1 MLCHQHLPGERRH
14 MFLHV
19 VVHPHRGLRRLG
31 AAGRLLLLPLLL
43 LLPMPVLRE
52 VQEEKQQGAEQFAY
66 EKQAQRVMVR
76 RGWGGRRK
84 VE

>member
-43 LLPMPVLRE
+43 LPMPVLRE

-66 EKQAQRVMVR
+66 EKQAQGVMVR
-76 RGWGGRRK
+76 RRWGGRRK